1 MRKLSEQE
9 RQLLRDIVDQ
19 DGSICP
25 GREIVGRFSKQ
36 GRKSLRQMA
45 DMGYL
50 TVEDTDDG
58 PRYHLT
64 TQGRAE
70 VGQ

>member
-1 MRKLSEQE
+1 MRDLTTQE
-9 RQLLRDIVDQ
+9 RQLLRDISQ
-19 DGSICP
+19 RGGSVCP
-25 GREIVGRFSKQ
+25 GREIVSQFSKQ

-45 DMGYL
+45 DMGFL

-64 TQGRAE
+64 SQGQEEAN
-70 VGQ
+70 G